1 MIKIRRYFQYQMG
14 GLVLLIGLAFTL
26 GGYALMSKV
35 AEDEAEATLR
45 LITNESG
52 AAMNHLLL
60 PATTLLKLLQCT
72 RPENGPGKRLD
83 GPPFCANFDI
93 ARSTH
98 AQQCLCRR
106 PARTASIAASTQG

>member
-60 PATTLLKLLQCT
+60 PATTLLKLLSNVPDLKT
-72 RPENGPGKRLD
+72 G
-83 GPPFCANFDI
+83 
-93 ARSTH
+93 
-98 AQQCLCRR
+98 
-106 PARTASIAASTQG
+106 